1 MFPRK
6 RPIVEPDDV
15 HRRILACLFSTGI
28 VLALVAARKAHA
40 TEALNMRVS
49 GFLAA
54 AGSVALLALACEKP
68 ADGAD
73 PSASSDN
80 AITGADAQCLHNASN
95 ADLVAELST
104 RLSSSGGTTTT
115 SGAAGSFT
123 CDSSTNLTIGIIG
136 PTGTEQTKE
145 IFTGS
150 AATCQTAAT
159 KLNATRGSITHTA
172 LIGVCD
178 SSTNLQR
185 FSATPD
191 GALTQLS
198 AVFTGS
204 ASSCA
209 TQADA
214 MNH

>member
-1 MFPRK
+1 M
-6 RPIVEPDDV
+6 
-15 HRRILACLFSTGI
+15 RI
-28 VLALVAARKAHA
+28 
-40 TEALNMRVS
+40 S

-73 PSASSDN
+73 PAASSDN

-95 ADLVAELST
+95 SDLIAELSS
-104 RLSSSGGTTTT
+104 RLSNGSSGGTTTT
-115 SGAAGSFT
+115 AGAAGSFT

-136 PTGTEQTKE
+136 PTGQEQTKE

-150 AATCQTAAT
+150 ASACQTAAT
-159 KLNATRGSITHTA
+159 KLGQTRGSITHTS

-178 SSTNLQR
+178 SSTNLVR

-198 AVFTGS
+198 SVFTGS
-204 ASSCA
+204 ASSCS